1 MWLWVAISNDRQEA
15 INDAKAT
22 VAFYAGVEQ
31 YEEFFA
37 WHGFER
43 EAKMLQEAVKMGD
56 YLGAAPMVPDEM
68 AETFVL
74 CGTAD
79 EVRKKIAPAYEIA
92 DSMTLVPPAYGLG
105 ADKLMAYAGAIAST
119 FYG

>member
-1 MWLWVAISNDRQEA
+1 
-15 INDAKAT
+15 
-22 VAFYAGVEQ
+22 VEQ

-37 WHGFER
+37 WHGFEK
-43 EAKMLQEAVKMGD
+43 EARMLQEAVKKGD

-68 AETFVL
+68 AETFVI

-79 EVRKKIAPAYEIA
+79 EVRKKIEPVYGVA
-92 DSMTLVPPAYGLG
+92 DSLTLVPPAYGLG
-105 ADKLMAYAGAIAST
+105 ADKFLAYAGAIGST